1 MKLESATLQTTL
13 SFETYAGVKYNN
25 LKFLAILDAGSVIA
39 LGQDP
44 VGLHL
49 QNLPYLPAPKPEAYS
64 DYSYALFRDAEGKR
78 TYLGIPWIR
87 EDSIIN
93 KGQPDYQMLI
103 LAPTQAQ
110 LDSLRSMAIA
120 SGIENFTLKAI

>member
-1 MKLESATLQTTL
+1 MKLDSSSLQATL

-25 LKFLAILDAGSVIA
+25 LKFLAILDAGTVTA
-39 LGQDP
+39 LGTDAF
-44 VGLHL
+44 GLHL
-49 QNLPYLPAPKPEAYS
+49 QNLPYLPDPKPEAYT
-64 DYSYALFRDAEGKR
+64 DYSYALFRDAEGKK
-78 TYLGIPWIR
+78 TYLGIPWVR
-87 EDSIIN
+87 EDSIVN

-103 LAPTQAQ
+103 LAPTPAQ